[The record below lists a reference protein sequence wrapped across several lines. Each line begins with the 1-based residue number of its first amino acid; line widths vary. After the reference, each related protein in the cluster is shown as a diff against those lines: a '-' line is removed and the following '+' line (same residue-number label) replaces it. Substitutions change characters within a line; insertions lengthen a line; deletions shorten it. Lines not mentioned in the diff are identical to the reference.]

1 MHWPWAVV
9 LYRILGAGGPKLK
22 KVEQSM
28 KLIFFDT
35 QVPTKYVIK
44 NYFSYF
50 SIKTHVVGTQKSSL
64 IETVLLSTQL
74 IG

>member
-1 MHWPWAVV
+1 
-9 LYRILGAGGPKLK
+9 
-22 KVEQSM
+22 M

-50 SIKTHVVGTQKSSL
+50 SIKTHVVGTQKSCL